1 MTCALCHGPLK
12 MRWIY
17 YDHRNQKPITL
28 CSSRCMD
35 LWTMAW
41 PDQEKFSTKLDFEAI
56 EASLADVGAVVAEIG
71 MQKAVADYTKD
82 EILRVIFTAVTSAQR
97 HRRDLVGKIEV
108 PF

>member
-1 MTCALCHGPLK
+1 VTCALCAGPVRY
-12 MRWIY
+12 RWLY
-17 YDHRNQKPITL
+17 FDHKTQKAKKL

-56 EASLADVGAVVAEIG
+56 EASLPDVGAVVAEIG
-71 MQKAVADYTKD
+71 MDKPVSEYTKD
-82 EILRVIFTAVTSAQR
+82 EILRLIYCAVTATQR